1 MEQAVADYVNSRRAI
16 LARRHSY
23 VHGQKFVNKTTQVR
37 VVVCHDKTGGEV
49 VTQNEWFMT
58 TLPHV
63 PCGSGGHTTSVVTL
77 LPVESDN
84 ATSTTEVLFVKQAV

>member
-1 MEQAVADYVNSRRAI
+1 MGPSLY
-16 LARRHSY
+16 
-23 VHGQKFVNKTTQVR
+23 KTTQVR
-37 VVVCHDKTGGEV
+37 VAVCHDKTGWEV

-84 ATSTTEVLFVKQAV
+84 ATSTTEVLFVKQAD